1 MDRIHHPLKHG
12 VEEAS
17 RVFGIAVCE
26 QLHGALDIR
35 EEHRELLALAFE
47 RRLRREDFLCQVLR
61 RVGFRGDKT
70 GLRRAR
76 GMGARGAEF
85 GRRGK
90 LGAATRPDARE
101 LRGALLAEFR
111 PDGIVVP
118 ALRTSQGWLVRQFE
132 RRHRR
137 WLCRGI
143 YRWRYGY

>member
-1 MDRIHHPLKHG
+1 MDRIHHPLKNG
-12 VEEAS
+12 VQELP
-17 RVFGIAVCE
+17 RILGIAVCE
-26 QLHGALDIR
+26 QLHVALEFR

-47 RRLRREDFLCQVLR
+47 RRLRREDFLCQVPR
-61 RVGFRGDKT
+61 RVGLRGDKT

-90 LGAATRPDARE
+90 LGPATRADACQ

-118 ALRTSQGWLVRQFE
+118 ALRTPRGGLVRQFE